1 MSPRLRLQVAAPS
14 PLFDARLMSHLTP
27 LESAVMDALVW
38 QMGDRVPDLAAQ
50 VAASSPG
57 LRRNTGA
64 GLYSQMVVDA
74 NRPAANPD
82 ATGLFGTVHA
92 MVGGLAQPIGF
103 QVELRQGR
111 LIALHGWSYG
121 QDTRAIDFAD
131 TAFDEVFIV
140 DDTGRSILYR
150 PARPA
155 PEPVSP
161 RRRAAVPATPAPTA
175 APKPASKPAPR
186 PAPKPA
192 ETPPPVAVRPTPSGA
207 DILAGLSD
215 PTASRGGRLALVYL
229 GASVLAAVAVLLAVA
244 VFRFSWVFALIAAG
258 WMLRSIHGKKGR
270 VQMAALADQLDRQG
284 VFQALKSR

>member
-1 MSPRLRLQVAAPS
+1 
-14 PLFDARLMSHLTP
+14 MSHLTP

-64 GLYSQMVVDA
+64 GLYSQMVVDG
-74 NRPAANPD
+74 NRSAANPD

-121 QDTRAIDFAD
+121 QDTRAIDFAN
-131 TAFDEVFIV
+131 TAFDEIFIV

-155 PEPVSP
+155 PGPVSP
-161 RRRAAVPATPAPTA
+161 RPRAAVPATPAPTA
-175 APKPASKPAPR
+175 APKPVSKSAS
-186 PAPKPA
+186 KPA
-192 ETPPPVAVRPTPSGA
+192 ETPPPVVVRPTPSGA

-229 GASVLAAVAVLLAVA
+229 GAYVLAAVAVLFAVA

-270 VQMAALADQLDRQG
+270 VQMAALADQLYRQG

>member
-1 MSPRLRLQVAAPS
+1 M
-14 PLFDARLMSHLTP
+14 
-27 LESAVMDALVW
+27 
-38 QMGDRVPDLAAQ
+38 PDLAAQ

-192 ETPPPVAVRPTPSGA
+192 ETPPPVAVRLRKSLERRIAQGHPWVYRDALEPFHPERMAGRIAANVLPTNNAVMRGA
-207 DILAGLSD
+207 PLFLKNV
-215 PTASRGGRLALVYL
+215 ALRAVY
-229 GASVLAAVAVLLAVA
+229 ASVGECKGCLNVSNL
-244 VFRFSWVFALIAAG
+244 
-258 WMLRSIHGKKGR
+258 GR
-270 VQMAALADQLDRQG
+270 VELPEGRTIRYVYDSADRPVCRLEEDRKHG
-284 VFQALKSR
+284 ICRSRVYRYADTCAFAWEELYP

>member
-1 MSPRLRLQVAAPS
+1 
-14 PLFDARLMSHLTP
+14 MSHLTP

-175 APKPASKPAPR
+175 APKPLPSPR
-186 PAPKPA
+186 PGPPRNRPKRR
-192 ETPPPVAVRPTPSGA
+192 PPSPSGPRLRA
-207 DILAGLSD
+207 PTSWPACPTRPPRAGGGWPWSIWA
-215 PTASRGGRLALVYL
+215 PTSWRPWRSSSPSPSSAS
-229 GASVLAAVAVLLAVA
+229 
-244 VFRFSWVFALIAAG
+244 AG
-258 WMLRSIHGKKGR
+258 S
-270 VQMAALADQLDRQG
+270 
-284 VFQALKSR
+284 SP